1 MDQSNM
7 TKEMLELMDKVK
19 NLEKELELEKK
30 KKKTDIS
37 GE

>member
-1 MDQSNM
+1 M
-7 TKEMLELMDKVK
+7 TNEMLELSDKVK

-30 KKKTDIS
+30 KNKTDFY